1 MAHLSGDPEQEMDTR
16 ERRVPSDVCISV
28 HRDVPTFA
36 GSPDTQSL
44 QHQCSVL
51 QMTVVPLPY
60 KQGQAQAR
68 ILIALSADQPTLWT
82 IWELV
87 WDAKRPQMV
96 CVQQEKITPQNCLT
110 PPSEVKNR
118 QLYARRKKTKQ
129 VGQEPSV
136 FCGNTWQASPCIS
149 LSKHH
154 CQSRA
159 GVKEL
164 YSLNRAACQTPSL

>member
-1 MAHLSGDPEQEMDTR
+1 MSAEWLVYLCSQRCSHVCRLSKHTEP
-16 ERRVPSDVCISV
+16 
-28 HRDVPTFA
+28 A
-36 GSPDTQSL
+36 A
-44 QHQCSVL
+44 SVL
-51 QMTVVPLPY
+51 STSDDC
-60 KQGQAQAR
+60 GATATQAGTTQAR

>member
-1 MAHLSGDPEQEMDTR
+1 MRLRVTWHIWVETWNRKWTLENHQ
-16 ERRVPSDVCISV
+16 RVPSDVCSQRRSHVCSLWAMQGTCRLSKHTEPTASV
-28 HRDVPTFA
+28 FST
-36 GSPDTQSL
+36 
-44 QHQCSVL
+44 SV
-51 QMTVVPLPY
+51 TAVALPH
-60 KQGQAQAR
+60 KEGQAQAG

-129 VGQEPSV
+129 VGQEPCV
-136 FCGNTWQASPCIS
+136 LW
-149 LSKHH
+149 KHMTS
-154 CQSRA
+154 QP
-159 GVKEL
+159 L
-164 YSLNRAACQTPSL
+164 YFT